1 MNEQSKAER
10 VRHKVEVMRNR
21 TVLERIVDALMVL
34 CSQGLFLRGHKENI
48 IDESTIVGT
57 FLDIIKLWSRYGTCL
72 DQHLMKVKD

>member
-1 MNEQSKAER
+1 
-10 VRHKVEVMRNR
+10 MRNR
-21 TVLERIVDALMVL
+21 TAFERIVDALMVL

-48 IDESTIVGT
+48 IDESTNVGT